1 MNNPSSLDIKI
12 DKTKAGEMVKN
23 IADEKKFSLEMTNAT
38 IIIVNPNYRWTGN
51 FIKIP
56 PAETKL
62 AWVIPF
68 TKPEGK
74 GEIWVDTLT
83 GGILGGIE
91 TK

>member
-38 IIIVNPNYRWTGN
+38 IINPNYRWTGN
-51 FIKIP
+51 FIKIT

-74 GEIWVDTLT
+74 GGIWVDTLT